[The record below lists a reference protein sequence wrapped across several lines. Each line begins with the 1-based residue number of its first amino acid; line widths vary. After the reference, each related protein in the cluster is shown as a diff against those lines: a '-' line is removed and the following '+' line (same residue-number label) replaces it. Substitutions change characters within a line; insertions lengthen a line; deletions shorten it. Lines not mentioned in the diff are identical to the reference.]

1 MISRFLA
8 KVVIAIVVVGL
19 AAVELGSPLIT
30 RLQLDGVANDA
41 ASDAALTLF
50 QTRDANQARAT
61 AAQVVSGRDATF
73 RDFQVDSS
81 GGVQVTVGRQA
92 VSLLLGK
99 WDRLKSWYDVTV
111 TSSAARRGS

>member
-8 KVVIAIVVVGL
+8 KVVLATVVVGL

-41 ASDAALTLF
+41 ASDAALALF
-50 QTRDANQARAT
+50 QTRDADQAQAA
-61 AAQVVSGRDATF
+61 AAQVVSGRDATL
-73 RDFQVDSS
+73 RDLEIDGA
-81 GGVQVTVGRQA
+81 GGVRVTVGRQA
-92 VSLLLGK
+92 PSLFLNQ

-111 TSSAARRGS
+111 TSSTVRRGS

>member
-8 KVVIAIVVVGL
+8 KVVIAIL
-19 AAVELGSPLIT
+19 ALGVAALELGSPLVT

-50 QTRDANQARAT
+50 HTRDANQARAT
-61 AAQVVSGRDATF
+61 AEQVVAGRDATF
-73 RDFQVDSS
+73 RDFQVESD
-81 GGVQVTVGRQA
+81 GAVRVTVGRQA
-92 VSLLLGK
+92 TSLLLER

-111 TSSAARRGS
+111 TSSPARRAS